1 MTSGPGTHT
10 VELDWGEDRT
20 GVNFG
25 NREYNAPPT
34 LDALSAMA
42 LPPQSPEQTVALTG
56 ITAGPGES
64 QLLQVTASSDN
75 TAFIPDPTVSYL
87 SPNES
92 GSLSF
97 TPVAGQAGTATITVL
112 VTDAGLDNDFA
123 TTEDNE
129 SFSRSFTVTVAEP
142 TIIDN
147 TDSEFS
153 ASNEWYTDGP
163 TGYGENSSHWTYS
176 QVLDNNRAEAVWQ
189 TNVQGTF
196 EVFATWVGGAEY
208 AEDASY
214 EIWDG
219 DELLGSVM
227 VDQSQDPAADY
238 ESDGANFQ
246 ALGESWTITEG
257 PIRVVLSN
265 VISVYGK
272 RIMADAVRIAPEN
285 NNGAPSFDD
294 QAFTLAEN
302 SSEGTAVGTLA
313 ATDPEGHALSY
324 SIPVNIDPD
333 GDGTA
338 AFRIEG
344 DRLLV
349 NDSGDL
355 DYETGPQLV
364 ITAEASDGSLSDS
377 AQVTVN
383 LTDVNDAPV
392 VTHPGNQSAAE
403 GDAVSL
409 QLLGSDPDGDAL
421 LWTATGLPTGL
432 SLDVASGLVS
442 GTLSYDDAG
451 SYSVQISASD
461 GSLSGSTSF
470 AWTVTNTNRAPDL
483 ASPGNQNHAE
493 GDAISLQ
500 LTGSDPDGDSLT
512 WTAWGLPTGLSL
524 DATSGLIF
532 GTLGFDAAGY
542 YNVQISAT
550 DGSLSGSTT
559 FAWAVTNTNRA
570 PVMTDPGNQTH
581 SEGDAVSLQLVGSDP
596 DGDSLTWNASGLPTG
611 LSLDA
616 ASGLITGTLGFDA
629 AGSHAATV
637 SVSDGSLSASTSFTW
652 TITNTNRAPVV
663 SSPGNQS
670 DAEGDTV
677 SLQVVGSDPDGDAL
691 TWNGSGLPTG
701 LSLDT
706 ASGLISG
713 TLGFDAAGSHT
724 ATVSV
729 SDGSLSGT
737 TSFAWTVTNT
747 NRAPAI
753 TSSATATVAENTTS
767 VLTLAATDPDTED
780 SLTFAITGGADAARF
795 AIETEL
801 VALRFISPPDFET
814 PDSAAGTNLY
824 ELEVT
829 VSDEGGLTDL
839 QNITVTVT
847 NVDEIPLITLLGDA
861 VVNLEVDPGG
871 TYSDAGTTAWD
882 PEDGDLSQAVEVGG
896 QIVDL
901 SLPGTY
907 RITYDCED
915 LTGNAAVQV
924 TRTVN
929 VVAANAA
936 PSLPTRR
943 SRSPRTAV
951 MAPSL
956 ARLWRPM
963 PMARAPP
970 KHPWFSGWIQGAF
983 IVPIVTAQISHRFTM
998 RRMVISPGLKR
1009 IPLLSIFT

>member
-1 MTSGPGTHT
+1 MPFRCSSPAVTPMATLRLGLPG
-10 VELDWGEDRT
+10 
-20 GVNFG
+20 
-25 NREYNAPPT
+25 
-34 LDALSAMA
+34 
-42 LPPQSPEQTVALTG
+42 
-56 ITAGPGES
+56 
-64 QLLQVTASSDN
+64 QL
-75 TAFIPDPTVSYL
+75 PTV
-87 SPNES
+87 P
-92 GSLSF
+92 GS
-97 TPVAGQAGTATITVL
+97 T
-112 VTDAGLDNDFA
+112 
-123 TTEDNE
+123 
-129 SFSRSFTVTVAEP
+129 
-142 TIIDN
+142 
-147 TDSEFS
+147 
-153 ASNEWYTDGP
+153 
-163 TGYGENSSHWTYS
+163 
-176 QVLDNNRAEAVWQ
+176 
-189 TNVQGTF
+189 
-196 EVFATWVGGAEY
+196 
-208 AEDASY
+208 
-214 EIWDG
+214 
-219 DELLGSVM
+219 
-227 VDQSQDPAADY
+227 
-238 ESDGANFQ
+238 
-246 ALGESWTITEG
+246 
-257 PIRVVLSN
+257 
-265 VISVYGK
+265 
-272 RIMADAVRIAPEN
+272 
-285 NNGAPSFDD
+285 
-294 QAFTLAEN
+294 
-302 SSEGTAVGTLA
+302 
-313 ATDPEGHALSY
+313 
-324 SIPVNIDPD
+324 
-333 GDGTA
+333 
-338 AFRIEG
+338 
-344 DRLLV
+344 
-349 NDSGDL
+349 
-355 DYETGPQLV
+355 
-364 ITAEASDGSLSDS
+364 
-377 AQVTVN
+377 
-383 LTDVNDAPV
+383 
-392 VTHPGNQSAAE
+392 
-403 GDAVSL
+403 
-409 QLLGSDPDGDAL
+409 
-421 LWTATGLPTGL
+421 TGL
-432 SLDVASGLVS
+432 SLD
-442 GTLSYDDAG
+442 
-451 SYSVQISASD
+451 
-461 GSLSGSTSF
+461 
-470 AWTVTNTNRAPDL
+470 
-483 ASPGNQNHAE
+483 
-493 GDAISLQ
+493 
-500 LTGSDPDGDSLT
+500 
-512 WTAWGLPTGLSL
+512 TA
-524 DATSGLIF
+524 SGLIF
-532 GTLGFDAAGY
+532 GVLGFDAAGY

-814 PDSAAGTNLY
+814 PGSAAGTNLY

-896 QIVDL
+896 QVVDL

-929 VVAANAA
+929 VVSPNAA
-936 PSLPTRR
+936 PIFADQTFTLAENSSEGTVVGTLTVTDADDDSLTYSITSNADPDGDGN
-943 SRSPRTAV
+943 A
-951 MAPSL
+951 
-956 ARLWRPM
+956 
-963 PMARAPP
+963 
-970 KHPWFSGWIQGAF
+970 AF
-983 IVPIVTAQISHRFTM
+983 RIEGDQLLVNDPDDLDYETNPQLIVTAEASDGSLSDTAQITVNLTNVNDAPEFSYPAPQSVAEDTDLVF
-998 RRMVISPGLKR
+998 SAAGGNPLGLSDADAGDSR
-1009 IPLLSIFT
+1009 GGYAD